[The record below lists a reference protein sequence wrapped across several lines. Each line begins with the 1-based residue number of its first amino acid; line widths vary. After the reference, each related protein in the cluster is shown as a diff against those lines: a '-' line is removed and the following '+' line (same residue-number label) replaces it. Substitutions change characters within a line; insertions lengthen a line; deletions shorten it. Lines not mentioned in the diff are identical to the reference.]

1 MMTKRTCGHRLF
13 RASSRRLGL
22 VVTACALLS
31 GLAGCGPPVSDTAPS
46 LDSRAA
52 ATRGTGAGAL
62 GTGQAQEGGVS
73 SEGVRSGQRD
83 RLRPDQPAMAV
94 GKTEGSDTSP
104 IHTGPGANPEELNF
118 PDARAGYRLL
128 DRGEATDSTAPF
140 DPASETVEG
149 EGPAVRAKATMTLEQ
164 YWAKQQEQA
173 KR

>member
-1 MMTKRTCGHRLF
+1 M
-13 RASSRRLGL
+13 AA
-22 VVTACALLS
+22 ACALLS
-31 GLAGCGPPVSDTAPS
+31 GLAGCGSPASDSAPS

-73 SEGVRSGQRD
+73 PEGVRSGQRD

-94 GKTEGSDTSP
+94 GKTEGGDTSP

-118 PDARAGYRLL
+118 PDAHAGYRLL
-128 DRGEATDSTAPF
+128 DRGEATDSKAPF
-140 DPASETVEG
+140 DPTFEATEG
-149 EGPAVRAKATMTLEQ
+149 EGSAVQAKATMTLEQ
-164 YWAKQQEQA
+164 YWVKQQEQG